1 MAYNSP
7 NRSERLLQ
15 GRRFTTDGL
24 NLTQEAFTDVFDLG
38 ANEIFTDDGL
48 IPTGSSQLPYSGSSQ
63 NGLIISASLVNPS
76 TYTEGSEDDLQIVK
90 FHYRKKLKGAA
101 DATREIY
108 YFTTSDPS
116 SHDDYVTS
124 DQIIETD
131 QQTNFVSPKYIIPGH
146 ASRNAES
153 ITPGYKI
160 AISYGND
167 ENNVTAATDDQFVFD
182 YKTGVL
188 TWVGSPP
195 HDGNDF
201 VFATVYQYVGRTLRS
216 QIDDGSIGGS
226 DLTATAISSSINAAT
241 SSLSSSLATDIAAN
255 LASITVLEANE
266 VHTAA
271 AISGSTQFTVAGQ
284 DDSFTVGQESTINF
298 ISGSAGIT
306 VLSNSTDTITIGA
319 STDNVT
325 LNQITASLVSA
336 SDGFT
341 GDVTGDLTG
350 TATKIDLS
358 AVAGSSAELPIILS
372 KAETPNNTVGFTQT
386 GTGTKFTYNPG
397 VGEIKIGSSTLET
410 TYGFAEIQGGSGLP
424 FDRFKFNTDGSAITK
439 TEIGA
444 STSEVV
450 FGDNVFISGSLNAST
465 NLTTFDLLNT
475 NTTTINFGGAATALN
490 IGNAA
495 GTVSIAGSASIA
507 GDLTVQGTVTSIET
521 ENLNVSDQFILLAS
535 GSTGTKD
542 GGIIVQSG
550 SNGVGTA
557 LYFDANANRWAVN
570 PANTVNWNDTSLTP
584 KQYVVSVSASA
595 AAPPSTPLDFGDSNE
610 YYGMMHVNTDN
621 GEIFI
626 YS

>member
-1 MAYNSP
+1 MAYNSGS
-7 NRSERLLQ
+7 RSERLLQ

-24 NLTQEAFTDVFDLG
+24 TLTQEAFADVFDLG

-63 NGLIISASLVNPS
+63 DGLIISASLVDPT
-76 TYTEGSEDDLQIVK
+76 TYTEGSADDLAIVK
-90 FHYRKKLKGAA
+90 FHHRKKLKGAA

-108 YFTTSDPS
+108 YFTTDDPDT
-116 SHDDYVTS
+116 HDDYVTS
-124 DQIIETD
+124 DQIIEAD

-188 TWVGSPP
+188 TWVGTPP
-195 HDGNDF
+195 HDTNDF
-201 VFATVYQYVGRTLRS
+201 VFATTYQYVGRTLRS

-226 DLTATAISSSINAAT
+226 DFTAAGISGSLGNNATLIRSLTAAGISGSFTAT
-241 SSLSSSLATDIAAN
+241 SASIASDIAIN
-255 LASITVLEANE
+255 LASQLTI
-266 VHTAA
+266 
-271 AISGSTQFTVAGQ
+271 AGQ
-284 DDSFTVGQESTINF
+284 DDSFTVGQGGTINF
-298 ISGSAGIT
+298 VSGSAGIT
-306 VLSNSTDTITIGA
+306 VLSNGSDTITIGA

-325 LNQITASLVSA
+325 LNQITSSIVS
-336 SDGFT
+336 SSGGFI

-350 TATKIDLS
+350 TATKINLS
-358 AVAGSSAELPIILS
+358 DVGGSSELLPVILS
-372 KAETPNNTVGFTQT
+372 KETSPNNTIGYRDS
-386 GTGTKFTYNPG
+386 GLKLLYNPG
-397 VGEIKIGSSTLET
+397 TGKLQVGDGGVQT
-410 TYGFAEIQGGSGLP
+410 TYGTAEIQGGSSLGSGL
-424 FDRFKFNTDGSAITK
+424 FRFHTDASAVTK
-439 TEIGA
+439 IEIGA
-444 STSEVV
+444 AISDVI
-450 FGDNVFISGSLNAST
+450 FGDDVYISGSLNAST
-465 NLTTFDLLNT
+465 DLSTFALLNT

-495 GTVSIAGSASIA
+495 GTVNIAGSASIA

-521 ENLNVSDQFILLAS
+521 ENLNISDQFILLAS

-595 AAPPSTPLDFGDSNE
+595 AAPPSTPLDFGDSSE

-621 GEIFI
+621 GEIYI

>member
-24 NLTQEAFTDVFDLG
+24 TLTQEAFTDVFDLG

-63 NGLIISASLVNPS
+63 DGLIISASLVNPS

-90 FHYRKKLKGAA
+90 YHYRKKLKGAA

-108 YFTTSDPS
+108 YFTTDDPDT
-116 SHDDYVTS
+116 HDDYVTS
-124 DQIIETD
+124 DQIIEAD

-146 ASRNAES
+146 SSRNAES

-188 TWVGSPP
+188 TWVGTPP
-195 HDGNDF
+195 HDTNDF
-201 VFATVYQYVGRTLRS
+201 VFATTYQYVGRTLRS

-226 DLTATAISSSINAAT
+226 NFTAAGISGSLGNNATLIRSLTAAGISGSFTAT
-241 SSLSSSLATDIAAN
+241 SASIASDIAAN
-255 LASITVLEANE
+255 LASQLTI
-266 VHTAA
+266 
-271 AISGSTQFTVAGQ
+271 AGQ
-284 DDSFTVGQESTINF
+284 DDSFTVGQGGTINF
-298 ISGSAGIT
+298 VSGSAGIT
-306 VLSNSTDTITIGA
+306 VLSDSTDTITIGA

-325 LNQITASLVSA
+325 LNQITSSIVSA
-336 SDGFT
+336 SGGIT

-350 TATKIDLS
+350 TATEINLS
-358 AVAGSSAELPIILS
+358 AVAGSSTELPIILS

-386 GTGTKFTYNPG
+386 GTGIKFTYNPG
-397 VGEIKIGSSTLET
+397 AGEIKIGSSNLET
-410 TYGFAEIQGGSGLP
+410 TYGFAEIQGGSNLP
-424 FDRFKFNTDGSAITK
+424 LDRFKINTDGSAITK

-444 STSEVV
+444 STSDVV
-450 FGDNVFISGSLNAST
+450 FGDDVYISGSLNAST
-465 NLTTFDLLNT
+465 DLSTFALFNT
-475 NTTTINFGGAATALN
+475 NTTTINFGGAATTLN

-495 GTVSIAGSASIA
+495 GTVNIAGSASIA

-535 GSTGTKD
+535 GSTGTID

-595 AAPPSTPLDFGDSNE
+595 AAPPSTPLDFGDSSE

-621 GEIFI
+621 GEIYI

>member
-1 MAYNSP
+1 MSFISASYSVKKLSDK
-7 NRSERLLQ
+7 RYTSEN
-15 GRRFTTDGL
+15 TA
-24 NLTQEAFTDVFDLG
+24 LTVEAFVSPFDIN
-38 ANEIFTDDGL
+38 ANEVYTDFRY
-48 IPTGSSQLPYSGSSQ
+48 IPTSSAGIPYSGSSQ
-63 NGLIISASLVNPS
+63 NLGIVSASVTDTSIVP
-76 TYTEGSEDDLQIVK
+76 EDDVAVLK
-90 FHYRKKLKGAA
+90 YWYRKKVRRSNQGGRDTFFFVEDDGFGPN
-101 DATREIY
+101 DAVFNDQLI
-108 YFTTSDPS
+108 TSS
-116 SHDDYVTS
+116 
-124 DQIIETD
+124 
-131 QQTNFVSPKYIIPGH
+131 QQTNFISPKYV
-146 ASRNAES
+146 RAEDAGNNTES
-153 ITPGYKI
+153 PNPGYKI
-160 AISYGND
+160 NVSVGANVGSATAV
-167 ENNVTAATDDQFVFD
+167 NNLTYTFD

-188 TWVGSPP
+188 TFLPNQTPTAVNNTS
-195 HDGNDF
+195 NF
-201 VFATVYQYVGRTLRS
+201 VFITAYQYVGRTLRS

-226 DLTATAISSSINAAT
+226 DFTAAGISGSFIAT
-241 SSLSSSLATDIAAN
+241 SASIAADIAAN
-255 LASITVLEANE
+255 SASITVLEANE

-325 LNQITASLVSA
+325 LNQITASIVSA
-336 SDGFT
+336 SGGIT

-350 TATKIDLS
+350 TATEINLS
-358 AVAGSSAELPIILS
+358 AVAGSSNELPIILS
-372 KAETPNNTVGFTQT
+372 KAVSPNDTIGFTQT

-397 VGEIKIGSSTLET
+397 LGEIKIGSSNIES

-424 FDRFKFNTDGSAITK
+424 LDRFKINTDGSAITK

-444 STSEVV
+444 STSDVV
-450 FGDNVFISGSLNAST
+450 FGDDVYISGSLNAST
-465 NLTTFDLLNT
+465 DLNTFTLLNT
-475 NTTTINFGGAATALN
+475 NTTTINFGGAATTLN

-595 AAPPSTPLDFGDSNE
+595 AAPLSTPLDFGDSSE

-621 GEIFI
+621 GEIYI

>member
-24 NLTQEAFTDVFDLG
+24 TLTQEAFTDVFDLG

-63 NGLIISASLVNPS
+63 DGLIISASLVNPS

-90 FHYRKKLKGAA
+90 YHYRKKLKGAA

-108 YFTTSDPS
+108 YFTTDDPDT
-116 SHDDYVTS
+116 HDDYVTS
-124 DQIIETD
+124 DQIIEAD

-146 ASRNAES
+146 SSRNAES

-188 TWVGSPP
+188 TWVGTPP
-195 HDGNDF
+195 HDTNDF
-201 VFATVYQYVGRTLRS
+201 VFATTYQYVGRTLRS

-226 DLTATAISSSINAAT
+226 NFTAAGISGSLGNNATLIRSLTAAGISGSFTAT
-241 SSLSSSLATDIAAN
+241 SASIASGIAAN
-255 LASITVLEANE
+255 LASQLTI
-266 VHTAA
+266 
-271 AISGSTQFTVAGQ
+271 AGQ
-284 DDSFTVGQESTINF
+284 DDSFTVGQGGTINF

-306 VLSNSTDTITIGA
+306 VLSDSTDTITIGA

-325 LNQITASLVSA
+325 LNQITSSIVSA
-336 SDGFT
+336 SGGFI

-350 TATKIDLS
+350 TATKINLS
-358 AVAGSSAELPIILS
+358 DVGGSSELLPVILS
-372 KAETPNNTVGFTQT
+372 KETTPNNTIGYRDS
-386 GTGTKFTYNPG
+386 GLKLLYNPG
-397 VGEIKIGSSTLET
+397 TGKLQVGDGGIQT
-410 TYGFAEIQGGSGLP
+410 TYGTAEIQGGSGLGG
-424 FDRFKFNTDGSAITK
+424 DKFEFHTDASAVTK
-439 TEIGA
+439 IEIGA
-444 STSEVV
+444 ATSDVI
-450 FGDNVFISGSLNAST
+450 FGDDVYISGSLNAST
-465 NLTTFDLLNT
+465 DLSTFALLNT

-495 GTVSIAGSASIA
+495 GTVNIAGSASIA
-507 GDLTVQGTVTSIET
+507 GDLTIQGTVTSIET
-521 ENLNVSDQFILLAS
+521 ENLNISDQFILLAS

-595 AAPPSTPLDFGDSNE
+595 AAPPSTPLDFGDSSE

-621 GEIFI
+621 GEIYI

>member
-63 NGLIISASLVNPS
+63 DGLIISASLVNPS
-76 TYTEGSEDDLQIVK
+76 TYTEGSEEDLQIVK
-90 FHYRKKLKGAA
+90 YHYRKKLKGAA

-108 YFTTSDPS
+108 YFTTDDPDT
-116 SHDDYVTS
+116 HDDYVTS
-124 DQIIETD
+124 DQIIEAD

-188 TWVGSPP
+188 TWVGTPP

-201 VFATVYQYVGRTLRS
+201 VFATTYQYVGRTLRS

-226 DLTATAISSSINAAT
+226 DFTAAGISGSFIAT
-241 SSLSSSLATDIAAN
+241 SASIAADIAAN
-255 LASITVLEANE
+255 SASITVLEANE

-325 LNQITASLVSA
+325 LNQITASIVSA
-336 SDGFT
+336 SGGIT

-350 TATKIDLS
+350 TATEINLS
-358 AVAGSSAELPIILS
+358 AVAGSSNELPIILS
-372 KAETPNNTVGFTQT
+372 KAVSPNDTIGFTQT

-397 VGEIKIGSSTLET
+397 LGEIKIGSSNIES

-424 FDRFKFNTDGSAITK
+424 LDRFKINTDGSAITK

-444 STSEVV
+444 STSDVV
-450 FGDNVFISGSLNAST
+450 FGDDVYISGSLNAST
-465 NLTTFDLLNT
+465 DLNTFTLLNT
-475 NTTTINFGGAATALN
+475 NTTTINFGGAATTLN

-595 AAPPSTPLDFGDSNE
+595 AAPLSTPLDFGDSSE

-621 GEIFI
+621 GEIYI